1 MIQNYNDNQIKALY
15 NLTGSYAGVSRQFG
29 ISAPKVKKII
39 GESSPAPSCSLFL
52 HYSELVPRE
61 HPNRIYIGEDE
72 LENLFLKVLDSN
84 GQL

>member
-1 MIQNYNDNQIKALY
+1 MTQNYNDKQIKTLY

-39 GESSPAPSCSLFL
+39 GEPSPAPSYSLFL
-52 HYSELVPRE
+52 NYSGLIPQE
-61 HPNRIYIGEDE
+61 HPNRVYIGEDE

>member
-52 HYSELVPRE
+52 HYSGLIPQE
-61 HPNRIYIGEDE
+61 HPNRVYIGEDE

>member
-39 GESSPAPSCSLFL
+39 GKSSPAPSCSLFL
-52 HYSELVPRE
+52 HYSGLIPQE
-61 HPNRIYIGEDE
+61 HLNRIYIGEDE

>member
-52 HYSELVPRE
+52 HYSGLVPRE

-72 LENLFLKVLDSN
+72 LENLFLKALDSN